1 MKKCGQ
7 AGLCL
12 LGFDLL
18 LLCIVLVKHVDTQNG
33 DQDAN
38 LINCAAFYKPIFVNL
53 VIWVLRANS
62 PALSKQVINGLDVLM
77 GQTNI
82 IQENISL

>member
-7 AGLCL
+7 AGFCL
-12 LGFDLL
+12 FGFDLL
-18 LLCIVLVKHVDTQNG
+18 LLCIVLVKHVDT
-33 DQDAN
+33 QDAN

-62 PALSKQVINGLDVLM
+62 PALSKQVINGLDILM